1 MAARE
6 LFNLIFYKISTIEK
20 TRKVISVQLLVK
32 GEEEEGDD
40 YLFFPKMVLLSWLFL
55 KIQKVIFF

>member
-40 YLFFPKMVLLSWLFL
+40 YLFFPKMVLLS
-55 KIQKVIFF
+55 